1 MSPSVQSRTVIH
13 MLGFINVPKRFK
25 NIIFTWLF
33 YCILMNSNIEWS
45 ISLNSICCS
54 LGSASFSTA
63 PTVKP
68 HRMEVDTNFIHW
80 RLKLLAASFRGRHSL
95 VCLPVLNIQHSLLG
109 AATIPALHTWTIS
122 ALTWT
127 CLLSRMLSIPLP
139 VNLVNH
145 QLLLLSFSV
154 PVMSSVVLGGGP
166 SITRLI
172 QRY

>member
-1 MSPSVQSRTVIH
+1 MFQRDSKILFSYDY
-13 MLGFINVPKRFK
+13 FIVYWW
-25 NIIFTWLF
+25 TL
-33 YCILMNSNIEWS
+33 ILREWS

-80 RLKLLAASFRGRHSL
+80 CVKLLAASFRGRHSL

-127 CLLSRMLSIPLP
+127 CLLSRMLSIPVP

-154 PVMSSVVLGGGP
+154 PVISSVVLGGGP

-172 QRY
+172 QRYYHCSSHL